1 MYAHFFY
8 IVQNLKIIDE
18 FMAYLIQG
26 LDMYITTFA
35 CGFTT
40 DGTDINRL
48 LGQKISIRI
57 ALKTISLP
65 QGRRKV

>member
-1 MYAHFFY
+1 MAH
-8 IVQNLKIIDE
+8 
-18 FMAYLIQG
+18 LIQG

>member
-18 FMAYLIQG
+18 FMAHLIQG
-26 LDMYITTFA
+26 LDMYITTSA

-48 LGQKISIRI
+48 LRQKMRI
-57 ALKTISLP
+57 ALTTISLALYAL
-65 QGRRKV
+65 KK